1 LAKNKTQYVCSACG
15 ATSPGWLGRCPKCG
29 EWNTLVKQVVQAE
42 PSPREARFPSGEHA
56 SAVPLPQLISESDTR
71 LPVPMAEMAR
81 VLGGGLVPGSVT
93 LLAGEPGIGKSTL
106 VLQLAVY
113 LASGGS
119 PVLYVSAEE
128 SARQLGL
135 RASRLG
141 PTPDSL
147 YVVSDPS
154 VEAIVE
160 EIEALRPIFT
170 VVDSVQAVR
179 LESRP
184 GASGSIV
191 QVRDSSALLARTAKE
206 AEMPLVLIGHVTKTG
221 VVAGPRVL
229 EHLVDTVLYLEGDHY
244 HAYRMLRS
252 VKNRFGSTNEV
263 GVFEMTAEGMREVSN
278 PSEAFL
284 AERLVGAAGTAVVV
298 TLEGTRPMLIEVQ
311 ALTSRAGIENVRRNA
326 NGYDFRRLLLLSAV
340 LSKRAGIPLAQ
351 QDVFVNVV
359 GGMRLNEPAAD
370 LGVAMAIASSA
381 LEKPL
386 MADMAFL
393 GEIGLA
399 GEVRSVPQVERRI
412 QEAARL
418 GFRSCMVPRSLGRSG
433 GSLQGCDVLPVRS
446 LNEALAKGGLR

>member
-1 LAKNKTQYVCSACG
+1 
-15 ATSPGWLGRCPKCG
+15 
-29 EWNTLVKQVVQAE
+29 
-42 PSPREARFPSGEHA
+42 
-56 SAVPLPQLISESDTR
+56 
-71 LPVPMAEMAR
+71 
-81 VLGGGLVPGSVT
+81 
-93 LLAGEPGIGKSTL
+93 
-106 VLQLAVY
+106 
-113 LASGGS
+113 
-119 PVLYVSAEE
+119 
-128 SARQLGL
+128 
-135 RASRLG
+135 
-141 PTPDSL
+141 
-147 YVVSDPS
+147 
-154 VEAIVE
+154 
-160 EIEALRPIFT
+160 
-170 VVDSVQAVR
+170 
-179 LESRP
+179 
-184 GASGSIV
+184 
-191 QVRDSSALLARTAKE
+191 
-206 AEMPLVLIGHVTKTG
+206 